1 MSDFP
6 LSVLSFSSI
15 VTFGTM
21 RRRRIA
27 TRKVADPTLTKG
39 KVKPPRLYSA
49 EPRAGPDKN
58 FKNQT
63 NLIQ

>member
-1 MSDFP
+1 M
-6 LSVLSFSSI
+6 
-15 VTFGTM
+15 M
-21 RRRRIA
+21 RRRIA

-49 EPRAGPDKN
+49 EPRAGPDKH

-63 NLIQ
+63 KLIQ